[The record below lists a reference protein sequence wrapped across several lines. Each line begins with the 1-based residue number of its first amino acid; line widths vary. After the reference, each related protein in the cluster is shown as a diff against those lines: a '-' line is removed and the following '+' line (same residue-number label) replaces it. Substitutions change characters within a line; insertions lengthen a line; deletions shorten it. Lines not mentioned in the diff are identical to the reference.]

1 MNPGELY
8 ALIGPAGV
16 VLLGLSV
23 LGLYLFLRN
32 LIYLRLVARHFKAC
46 FARLEANQRLE
57 DFCAQQRNPLVAV
70 VGSVVQT
77 HFAHSQDMRAEVAY
91 LFHRH
96 FGRVSSGL
104 GGLRLIAALSPML
117 GLLGTV
123 LGMVRV
129 FQSLAGT
136 SAHDPKV
143 LAQGIWEALVTT
155 IMGLV
160 VAIPCLVAVHW
171 LARKLHGFRIE
182 AVEHSY
188 RALGLSC
195 GETPS
200 SQAPGHSARRAA

>member
-1 MNPGELY
+1 MNPNELY

-57 DFCAQQRNPLVAV
+57 DFCAQERNPLVAV

-136 SAHDPKV
+136 SAYDPKV

-171 LARKLHGFRIE
+171 LSRKLHGFRIE

-188 RALGLSC
+188 RALGLNC
-195 GETPS
+195 GVDSAE
-200 SQAPGHSARRAA
+200 APGHSSRRAA

>member
-1 MNPGELY
+1 MSPAYIY

-23 LGLYLFLRN
+23 LGLYLLLRN
-32 LIYLRLVARHFKAC
+32 LIYLRLVARDFRAC

-57 DFCAQQRNPLVAV
+57 DFCAHQRNPLVAV

-96 FGRVSSGL
+96 FGRVSNGL
-104 GGLRLIAALSPML
+104 SGLRLIAALSPML

-123 LGMVRV
+123 LGMVKV
-129 FQSLAGT
+129 FQALAGT
-136 SAHDPKV
+136 AAYDPKI

-171 LARKLHGFRIE
+171 LSRKLHGFRIE

-188 RALGLSC
+188 RALGLAC
-195 GETPS
+195 ALEPGTAPEKPS
-200 SQAPGHSARRAA
+200 RRAA